1 MTDSKQQQLEQ
12 LAKEVVST
20 PAMNIVVEK
29 EVQGVSVENDSS
41 EETLED
47 ILSRHRKEE
56 RDLNN
61 KIIALKKSVPKNNKS
76 KRREINS
83 QISDLEYNL
92 KQTQQQEIRKYHAK
106 QSGMTVDTVQDDIEE
121 EDGISLDTLN
131 CLTLEEEPVA
141 PSSSPTIKPFVKKP
155 NKAKLKKEKRER
167 EMQRLREEAEKEAEN
182 QVDMGKLESDAILE
196 LLVPMKLKVQ
206 EITADGHCLYNA
218 ISAQLLK
225 RYNDQCD
232 HQELRKLTAEY
243 MRQHSDDF
251 IPFLYKDNG
260 DIFGSGIIK
269 II

>member
-1 MTDSKQQQLEQ
+1 MTDSEQQQLEQ
-12 LAKEVVST
+12 LAKEVVPT
-20 PAMNIVVEK
+20 PSQDTVVDKAVQEDLMEK
-29 EVQGVSVENDSS
+29 EKEEK

-92 KQTQQQEIRKYHAK
+92 KQKQQQEIRKYHAI
-106 QSGMTVDTVQDDIEE
+106 QSGVDVDMIKDEIEE

-131 CLTLEEEPVA
+131 RLTLEEEPVA
-141 PSSSPTIKPFVKKP
+141 PSSSPKIKTFVKKP
-155 NKAKLKKEKRER
+155 NKAKLKKEKREK

-182 QVDMGKLESDAILE
+182 QVDMGKLESDAIQE

-206 EITADGHCLYNA
+206 EV
-218 ISAQLLK
+218 LLFK
-225 RYNDQCD
+225 NNVT
-232 HQELRKLTAEY
+232 K
-243 MRQHSDDF
+243 
-251 IPFLYKDNG
+251 K
-260 DIFGSGIIK
+260 
-269 II
+269 